1 MGLETDVP
9 LVWSEAVGTTARTG
23 EVVEVQPAGARCA
36 GVYTGSETVGAGG
49 VAGETLPGGGV
60 GIGGVGADVPAVS

>member
-1 MGLETDVP
+1 MGQLP
-9 LVWSEAVGTTARTG
+9 G
-23 EVVEVQPAGARCA
+23 EVVEVQPAGAGCA

-49 VAGETLPGGGV
+49 VTGETLPGGGV